1 MTVRISLA
9 FLNRQERA
17 ATAKD
22 IIELYKTI
30 RILFVEPYPDSK
42 EQKLPISCDK

>member
-1 MTVRISLA
+1 MMTVRISLA

-22 IIELYKTI
+22 IIELYKNDDHEVYQVY
-30 RILFVEPYPDSK
+30 FCPSDNQSA
-42 EQKLPISCDK
+42 QF

>member
-22 IIELYKTI
+22 IIELYKN
-30 RILFVEPYPDSK
+30 D
-42 EQKLPISCDK
+42 